1 MDSMI
6 SSFQDQYNLHCS
18 AVARY
23 IDLVSEVGELGKE
36 ILSST
41 EYGKTTYS
49 LTQETEE
56 EMGDCLFSILSLCVE
71 MGINPEA
78 ALNQALEKYRKR
90 FKEKGRISSD

>member
-6 SSFQDQYNLHCS
+6 SSFLDQYNLHCS
-18 AVARY
+18 AVSRY

-41 EYGKTTYS
+41 EYGKTAYS
-49 LTQETEE
+49 LTQEAEE
-56 EMGDCLFSILSLCVE
+56 EMGDCLFSILALCSE
-71 MGINPEA
+71 IGINPEA

-90 FKEKGRISSD
+90 FEEKGRVSSD